1 MAPDTTAAGTTA
13 ADETDAP
20 PATGGPG
27 GPPPTASG
35 RPPRPEKVA
44 VVAEIGEKLADA
56 DAVVLLEYRG
66 LRVGELAEL
75 RAQLRPTGTE
85 FKVFKNTLARRAAA
99 AAQRTELLDLLIG
112 PTAIAFVRGD
122 AVGAAKAL
130 RGYARANPGLVIKGG
145 VLGPRLLR
153 PAEVDA
159 LADVPPREELL
170 ARLAG
175 GFHAPLQRAAG
186 LFQSFTRGFATALA
200 ALVDQRG
207 GAPPDV
213 RADEGPAAPTGEAGA
228 TPTAE
233 AEAEPAPADAP
244 AAQPPPTEAG

>member
-1 MAPDTTAAGTTA
+1 MGPDTTAAA
-13 ADETDAP
+13 EEIDVP
-20 PATGGPG
+20 PATGAPG
-27 GPPPTASG
+27 GSSPTTSG

-44 VVAEIGEKLADA
+44 AVAEIGEKLAGA

-66 LRVGELAEL
+66 LRVAELAEL

-85 FKVFKNTLARRAAA
+85 FKVFKNTLARRAAE
-99 AAQRTELLDLLIG
+99 AAQRPELLDLLIG

-175 GFHAPLQRAAG
+175 GFQAPLQRAAG

-207 GAPPDV
+207 GAPPEV
-213 RADEGPAAPTGEAGA
+213 TADEPAPPPTGEAAGA
-228 TPTAE
+228 PA
-233 AEAEPAPADAP
+233 ADGEAEPLPGEAP
-244 AAQPPPTEAG
+244 AADPPPTEAG